1 MIEERDEKDLK
12 ELIDGFKAKNRNAN
26 EGLISKAFFFSK
38 MAHEGQKRKGG
49 ADFFIHPL
57 EVAKMLSK
65 LGADEETV
73 CAALLHDVVE
83 DTEATLDEV
92 REEFGE
98 KIAFLVEALTKTSI
112 DFENKAERKARYRE
126 QVKKATEED
135 RRVLLIKLA
144 DRLHNIKTLHVFEEK
159 KRVHIAKETLDF
171 YVPLARKYGLEDFAK
186 QLKKESKKYL
196 NEIQNNF

>member
-1 MIEERDEKDLK
+1 MIKERNKKDLK
-12 ELIDGFKAKNRNAN
+12 ELIDTFEAKNHNVN
-26 EGLISKAFFFSK
+26 KGLISKVFFFAK

-83 DTEATLDEV
+83 DTEVTLEEV
-92 REEFGE
+92 RKEFGE
-98 KIAFLVEALTKTSI
+98 KIAFLVEALTKTSL
-112 DFENKAERKARYRE
+112 DFENKKERKARYRE
-126 QVKKATEED
+126 QVKKAAEVD

-144 DRLHNIKTLHVFEEK
+144 DRLHNIKTLQVFDEK
-159 KRVHIAKETLDF
+159 KRVRIVKETLDF
-171 YVPLARKYGLEDFAK
+171 YVPLARKYGFEDFAK
-186 QLKKESKKYL
+186 QLEEESKKYL
-196 NEIQNNF
+196 KDIKK

>member
-1 MIEERDEKDLK
+1 MIKERDELDLK
-12 ELIDGFKAKNRNAN
+12 ELIDSFKAKNRNAN
-26 EGLISKAFFFSK
+26 EELISKAFFFSK
-38 MAHEGQKRKGG
+38 IAHEGQKRKGG

-65 LGADEETV
+65 FGADKETV

-92 REEFGE
+92 CEEFGE
-98 KIAFLVEALTKTSI
+98 KITFLVEALTKISF
-112 DFENKAERKARYRE
+112 DFESKDERKARYRE

-135 RRVLLIKLA
+135 KRVLLIKLA

-159 KRVHIAKETLDF
+159 KRGRTAKETLDF
-171 YVPLARKYGLEDFAK
+171 YVPLAREYGLEYFAK
-186 QLKKESKKYL
+186 QLEEESKKYL
-196 NEIQNNF
+196 NEIYK